1 MALPKRIINVQTWF
15 FWVPSTDFSQQAYE
29 DTTTVLPVLLCDAH
43 FSLSFVLKSSFLLF
57 DSVIFV
63 AFLNSTFDIVQKKQC
78 QRLVYDANKGL
89 LPRIH
94 QRKRR
99 KRRRGCDSFLLFF
112 PFFLLRD
119 GSDSS
124 WSSRAIATL
133 FWQSFYYSSCR
144 FCAGMQGFKS
154 YG

>member
-1 MALPKRIINVQTWF
+1 MAIAPVTTCHDQDEENKRETKPRRVEITRNKLLR
-15 FWVPSTDFSQQAYE
+15 PLLATDFSQQAYE

-89 LPRIH
+89 LPRIL

-124 WSSRAIATL
+124 
-133 FWQSFYYSSCR
+133 
-144 FCAGMQGFKS
+144 
-154 YG
+154 